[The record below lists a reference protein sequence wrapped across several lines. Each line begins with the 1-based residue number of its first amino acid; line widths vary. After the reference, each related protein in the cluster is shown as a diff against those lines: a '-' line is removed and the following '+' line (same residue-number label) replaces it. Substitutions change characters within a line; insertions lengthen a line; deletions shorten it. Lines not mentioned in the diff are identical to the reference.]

1 METKSPRTTEKIDGP
16 KVKQFAV
23 FLQNKVGALLDVV
36 KLLNEHNVLV
46 LALSVQDSADAAIVR
61 IVVSDPEHVQELLR
75 EEEIACSTCH
85 LVVVELK
92 QGASELGKL
101 LTCLLMAEVNI
112 HTTYPLL
119 TRPNGNAALA
129 LHVEDDECA
138 CAVLLSHGFR
148 ILSQRDISR

>member
-1 METKSPRTTEKIDGP
+1 MANETSTTEKLDGP

-75 EEEIACSTCH
+75 EQNIACSICH

-92 QGASELGKL
+92 EGAAELGKL
-101 LTCLLMAEVNI
+101 LSCLLMAEVNI

-119 TRPNGNAALA
+119 TGPRGN
-129 LHVEDDECA
+129 
-138 CAVLLSHGFR
+138 
-148 ILSQRDISR
+148 